1 MDAMDCPVEA
11 NLIRKSLRTMDGIDD
26 LMFDFVDRILTVKH
40 RADASGIEAR
50 LSAIGMEPR
59 LVAGG
64 QETAFRKQASTL
76 WLVGTSVG
84 LGAIAELME
93 WMHEANLGF
102 TGITPLHIAV
112 TSGCAVVLTFPPT
125 AKKAW
130 LALRGR
136 TITISLLVTIAVF
149 GAIVIGQ
156 YPEAA
161 MAVSL
166 FALSE
171 AIEAASLRRAG
182 NAIKS
187 LLSAA
192 PQTCE
197 VIQSDTS
204 VMTVATNLVATGD
217 RIRIRPGAVIPL
229 DGTIIAGISEVDAS
243 ALTGEPIPVTVTT
256 GDTVSAGTSNTTGTF
271 VMEVT
276 AAVGNTTMD
285 RLIRSV
291 RDASGDRATTERLVD
306 RFAAIY
312 TPAVVLIAILLGCM
326 VPWVTGQP
334 FVPWISKA
342 LVLLVIACPCAL
354 VISTPVTVVSA
365 LTAAARAGALVRS
378 GRILETIAG
387 ATMVAFDKTGTLTT
401 GKPSVTDIVPLVDGL
416 SMDDALHLAASVNY
430 PSEHPIGAAIVQHCA
445 TRHQCKPD
453 ELDTFEALV
462 GRGVAASIRG
472 QMHFIGSHR
481 LVHDKD
487 LCGEHVEAVIDRLA
501 VEGKTSVVLM
511 SDRQALAVIAVQ
523 DAIRGEASEALS
535 RCLSLGLKASMLT
548 GDTSSAAGRL
558 AESLGMSDVHA
569 ELLPLEKQDAVRQCQ
584 QRGEVVVMVGDGIN
598 DSAALAQS
606 NIGMAISTAATAVTV
621 EIADV
626 ALLRPDIRLVPELVH
641 LSRLVRRTL
650 WTNIAIALVFKAVF
664 FVLALIGSVQL
675 WMAVLADVGAA
686 LLVTLNGLRLLN
698 QKLGGNPF

>member
-1 MDAMDCPVEA
+1 MDCPVEA
-11 NLIRKSLRTMDGIDD
+11 NLIRKSLRSMDGIED
-26 LMFDFVDRILTVKH
+26 LAFDFVDRVLTVRH
-40 RADASGIEAR
+40 RSDADHIEAK
-50 LSAIGMEPR
+50 LTDIGMEPR
-59 LVAGG
+59 RVSNGAN
-64 QETAFRKQASTL
+64 TASGKQASTA
-76 WLVGTSVG
+76 WIVGASVAF
-84 LGAIAELME
+84 GALAELLE
-93 WMHEANLGF
+93 WMHEANPNLAS
-102 TGITPLHIAV
+102 ITSLHIAV
-112 TSGCAVVLTFPPT
+112 VSGCAVILTFPPT
-125 AKKAW
+125 LKKAW

-136 TITISLLVTIAVF
+136 TITISLLVSIAVI
-149 GAIVIGQ
+149 GAIAIGQ

-187 LLSAA
+187 LLSSA

-204 VMTVATNLVATGD
+204 VMSVATNLVAAGD
-217 RIRIRPGAVIPL
+217 RVRIRPGGIIPL
-229 DGTIIAGISEVDAS
+229 DGVIVAGISEVDAS

-256 GDTVSAGTSNTTGTF
+256 GDSISAGTSNTTGTF
-271 VMEVT
+271 IMEVT
-276 AAVGNTTMD
+276 AAAGNTTMD

-291 RDASGDRATTERLVD
+291 RDAAGDRATTERLVD
-306 RFAAIY
+306 RFASIY
-312 TPAVVLIAILLGCM
+312 TPVVVGIAFILGCL
-326 VPWVTGQP
+326 VPLISGQP
-334 FVPWISKA
+334 FIPWISKA

-378 GRILETIAG
+378 GRILESIAS
-387 ATMVAFDKTGTLTT
+387 ATMIAFDKTGTLTT
-401 GKPSVTDIVPLVDGL
+401 GKPVVTDIVPLVDGL
-416 SMDDALHLAASVNY
+416 STDDALHLAASVNY

-445 TRHQCKPD
+445 SRHQCTPD
-453 ELDTFEALV
+453 ELDTFEALI

-481 LVHDKD
+481 LVHEND
-487 LCGEHVEAVIDRLA
+487 LCGEHVETVLDRLA
-501 VEGKTSVVLM
+501 AEGKTSVVLM

-523 DAIRGEASEALS
+523 DAIRPETHDALS
-535 RCLSLGLKASMLT
+535 RCTDIGVKVSMLT
-548 GDTSSAAGRL
+548 GDTSAAANQL
-558 AESLGMSDVHA
+558 AEVLSLHDVRA
-569 ELLPLEKQDAVRQCQ
+569 ELLPLEKQDAVKDLQAA
-584 QRGEVVVMVGDGIN
+584 GEVVVMVGDGIN

-626 ALLRPDIRLVPELVH
+626 ALLRPDIRLVPELIH
-641 LSRLVRRTL
+641 LSRQVRSTL
-650 WTNIAIALVFKAVF
+650 WANITIALAFKLVF
-664 FVLALIGSVQL
+664 FALALLGNVQL

-698 QKLGGNPF
+698 EKLGNA

>member
-11 NLIRKSLRTMDGIDD
+11 NLIRKSLRSMDGIDD
-26 LMFDFVDRILTVKH
+26 LAFDFVDRVLTVRH
-40 RADASGIEAR
+40 RADASQIQAR
-50 LSAIGMEPR
+50 LTDIGMEPR
-59 LVAGG
+59 QV
-64 QETAFRKQASTL
+64 STGHATGSVKHTSTI
-76 WLVGTSVG
+76 WLVGSSVAF
-84 LGAIAELME
+84 GAIAELLE
-93 WMHEANLGF
+93 WMHEANPGF
-102 TGITPLHIAV
+102 AGITPLHIAIA
-112 TSGCAVVLTFPPT
+112 SGCAVVLTFPPT
-125 AKKAW
+125 LKKAW

-136 TITISLLVTIAVF
+136 TITISLLVSIAVL
-149 GAIVIGQ
+149 GAIAIGQ

-187 LLSAA
+187 LLSSA

-217 RIRIRPGAVIPL
+217 RIRIRPGGMIPL

-256 GDTVSAGTSNTTGTF
+256 GDSVSAGTSNTTGTF
-271 VMEVT
+271 IMEVT
-276 AAVGNTTMD
+276 AAAGNTTMD

-291 RDASGDRATTERLVD
+291 REAAGERASTERLVD

-312 TPAVVLIAILLGCM
+312 TPAVVIMAFVLGCI
-326 VPWVTGQP
+326 VPLVTGQP
-334 FVPWISKA
+334 FIPWISKA

-378 GRILETIAG
+378 GRILESIAA

-401 GKPSVTDIVPLVDGL
+401 GKPTVTDIVPLVDGL
-416 SMDDALHLAASVNY
+416 STDDALHLAASVNY
-430 PSEHPIGAAIVQHCA
+430 PSEHPIGAAIVHHCA
-445 TRHQCKPD
+445 TRHQCTPD
-453 ELDTFEALV
+453 ELDTFEALI

-481 LVHDKD
+481 LVHDND
-487 LCGEHVEAVIDRLA
+487 LCGDHVEAVLDRLA
-501 VEGKTSVVLM
+501 AEGKTSVVLM

-523 DAIRGEASEALS
+523 DAIRSETPAALA
-535 RCLSLGLKASMLT
+535 RCKALGLKAAMLT
-548 GDTSSAAGRL
+548 GDTSAAASRL
-558 AESLGMSDVHA
+558 ATSLQMHDVRA
-569 ELLPLEKQDAVRQCQ
+569 ELLPLEKQDAVKQSQ
-584 QRGEVVVMVGDGIN
+584 QSGEVLVMVGDGIN

-606 NIGMAISTAATAVTV
+606 NIGMAMSTAATAVTV

-626 ALLRPDIRLVPELVH
+626 ALLRPDIRLVPELIH
-641 LSRLVRRTL
+641 LSRLVRSTL
-650 WTNIAIALVFKAVF
+650 WANIGIALAFKAVF
-664 FVLALIGSVQL
+664 FVLALMGNVQL

-698 QKLGGNPF
+698 QKLCGTTL

>member
-1 MDAMDCPVEA
+1 MDCPVEA
-11 NLIRKSLRTMDGIDD
+11 NLIRKSLRSMDGIDD
-26 LMFDFVDRILTVKH
+26 LAFDFVDRVLTVRH
-40 RADASGIEAR
+40 RADAAQIQAR
-50 LSAIGMEPR
+50 LTDIGMEPR
-59 LVAGG
+59 QVATGHTTG
-64 QETAFRKQASTL
+64 SVKHTSTI
-76 WLVGTSVG
+76 WLVGSSVAF
-84 LGAIAELME
+84 GAIAELLE
-93 WMHEANLGF
+93 WMHEANPGF
-102 TGITPLHIAV
+102 AGITPLHIAIA
-112 TSGCAVVLTFPPT
+112 SGCAVVLTFPPT
-125 AKKAW
+125 LKKAW

-136 TITISLLVTIAVF
+136 TITISLLVSIAVL
-149 GAIVIGQ
+149 GAIAIGQ

-187 LLSAA
+187 LLSSA

-217 RIRIRPGAVIPL
+217 RIRIRPGGMIPL

-256 GDTVSAGTSNTTGTF
+256 GDSVSAGTSNTTGTF
-271 VMEVT
+271 IMEVT
-276 AAVGNTTMD
+276 AAAGNTTMD

-291 RDASGDRATTERLVD
+291 REAAGDRASTERLVD

-312 TPAVVLIAILLGCM
+312 TPAVVIMAFILGCI
-326 VPWVTGQP
+326 VPLATGQP

-378 GRILETIAG
+378 GRILESIAA

-401 GKPSVTDIVPLVDGL
+401 GKPIVTDIVPLVDGL
-416 SMDDALHLAASVNY
+416 STDDALHLAASVNY

-445 TRHQCKPD
+445 SRHQCTPD
-453 ELDTFEALV
+453 ELDTFEALI

-487 LCGEHVEAVIDRLA
+487 LCGDHVEAVLDHLA
-501 VEGKTSVVLM
+501 SEGKTSVVLM

-523 DAIRGEASEALS
+523 DAVRPEIHKALA
-535 RCLSLGLKASMLT
+535 RCSTLGLKAAMLT
-548 GDTSSAAGRL
+548 GDTFAAASSL
-558 AESLGMSDVHA
+558 AKSLGMGDVRA
-569 ELLPLEKQDAVRQCQ
+569 ELLPLEKQDAVKLSQ
-584 QRGEVVVMVGDGIN
+584 QSGEVVVMVGDGIN

-606 NIGMAISTAATAVTV
+606 NIGMAMSTAATAVTV

-626 ALLRPDIRLVPELVH
+626 ALLRPDIRLVPELIH
-641 LSRLVRRTL
+641 LSRLVRNTL
-650 WTNIAIALVFKAVF
+650 WVNIAIALAFKAVF
-664 FVLALIGSVQL
+664 FVLALMGNVQL

-698 QKLGGNPF
+698 QKLGGCTP

>member
-1 MDAMDCPVEA
+1 MDCPVEA
-11 NLIRKSLRTMDGIDD
+11 NLIRKSLRSLDGIDD
-26 LMFDFVDRILTVKH
+26 LGFDFVDRVLTVRH
-40 RADASGIEAR
+40 RSDATLIEAR
-50 LSAIGMEPR
+50 LTEIGMEPR
-59 LVAGG
+59 QVSSGDSTQSG
-64 QETAFRKQASTL
+64 KHSSTL
-76 WLVGTSVG
+76 WLVGSSVAF
-84 LGAIAELME
+84 GAAAELLE
-93 WMHEANLGF
+93 WIHEASPGLSS
-102 TGITPLHIAV
+102 ITPLHIAIA
-112 TSGCAVVLTFPPT
+112 SGCAVVLTFPPT
-125 AKKAW
+125 LKKAW

-136 TITISLLVTIAVF
+136 TITISLLVSIAVV
-149 GAIVIGQ
+149 GAIAIGQ

-187 LLSAA
+187 LLSST

-197 VIQSDTS
+197 VIQSDTT
-204 VMTVATNLVATGD
+204 VITVATNLVATGD
-217 RIRIRPGAVIPL
+217 RIRIRPGGMIPL
-229 DGTIIAGISEVDAS
+229 DGTIVAGISEVDAS
-243 ALTGEPIPVTVTT
+243 ALTGEPIPITVTS
-256 GDTVSAGTSNTTGTF
+256 GDSVAAGTSNTTGTF
-271 VMEVT
+271 IMEVT
-276 AAVGNTTMD
+276 AAAGNTTMD

-291 RDASGDRATTERLVD
+291 RDAAGDRATTERLVD

-312 TPAVVLIAILLGCM
+312 TPVVVAIAIILGFV
-326 VPWVTGQP
+326 VPIVTGQP
-334 FVPWISKA
+334 FIPWISKA

-378 GRILETIAG
+378 GRILESIASV
-387 ATMVAFDKTGTLTT
+387 TMVAFDKTGTLTT
-401 GKPSVTDIVPLVDGL
+401 GKPVVTDIVPLVDGL
-416 SMDDALHLAASVNY
+416 STDDALHLAASVNY

-445 TRHQCKPD
+445 SRHQCTPD
-453 ELDTFEALV
+453 ELDTFEALI

-487 LCGEHVEAVIDRLA
+487 LCGVHVEAVLDRLA
-501 VEGKTSVVLM
+501 IEGKTSVVLM

-523 DAIRGEASEALS
+523 DAIRPETQIALE
-535 RCLSLGLKASMLT
+535 RCGVLGLKTAMLT
-548 GDTSSAAGRL
+548 GDTLAAATRL
-558 AESLGMSDVHA
+558 GNSLSMSDVRA
-569 ELLPLEKQDAVRQCQ
+569 ELLPLEKQEAIKHSQ
-584 QRGEVVVMVGDGIN
+584 QLGEVVVMVGDGIN

-606 NIGMAISTAATAVTV
+606 NIGMAMSTASTAVTV

-626 ALLRPDIRLVPELVH
+626 ALLRPDIRLVPELIH
-641 LSRLVRRTL
+641 LSRQVRSTL
-650 WTNIAIALVFKAVF
+650 WANITIALAFKVVF
-664 FVLALIGSVQL
+664 FVLALLGDVQL

-698 QKLGGNPF
+698 AKLASA

>member
-11 NLIRKSLRTMDGIDD
+11 NLIRKSLRSMDGIED
-26 LMFDFVDRILTVKH
+26 LSFDFVDRVLTVRHK
-40 RADASGIEAR
+40 ADAAQIQAR
-50 LSAIGMEPR
+50 LAEIGMEPR
-59 LVAGG
+59 QVSTGDATGLV
-64 QETAFRKQASTL
+64 KQSSTL
-76 WLVGTSVG
+76 WLVGTSVAF
-84 LGAIAELME
+84 GAIAELLE
-93 WMHEANLGF
+93 WMHEANPGF
-102 TGITPLHIAV
+102 AGITPLHIAII
-112 TSGCAVVLTFPPT
+112 SGCAVVLTFPPT
-125 AKKAW
+125 LKKAW

-136 TITISLLVTIAVF
+136 TITISLLVSIAVL
-149 GAIVIGQ
+149 GAIAIGQ

-187 LLSAA
+187 LLSSA
-192 PQTCE
+192 PLTCE

-204 VMTVATNLVATGD
+204 VMTVATNLVAIGD
-217 RIRIRPGAVIPL
+217 RIRIRPGGMIPL
-229 DGTIIAGISEVDAS
+229 DGTIIAGVSEVDAS

-256 GDTVSAGTSNTTGTF
+256 GDSVSAGTSNTTGTF
-271 VMEVT
+271 IMEVT
-276 AAVGNTTMD
+276 AAAGNTTMD

-291 RDASGDRATTERLVD
+291 REAAGDRATTERLVD

-312 TPAVVLIAILLGCM
+312 TPAVVTMAFILGCI
-326 VPWVTGQP
+326 VPLVTQQP
-334 FVPWISKA
+334 IVPWISKA

-378 GRILETIAG
+378 GRILESIAS

-416 SMDDALHLAASVNY
+416 STDDALHLAASVNH

-445 TRHQCKPD
+445 TRHQCTPD
-453 ELDTFEALV
+453 ELDTFEALI

-487 LCGEHVEAVIDRLA
+487 LCGDHVEVVLDRLA
-501 VEGKTSVVLM
+501 TEGKTSVVLM

-523 DAIRGEASEALS
+523 DTVRPETHRALA
-535 RCLSLGLKASMLT
+535 RCKALGLKAAMLT
-548 GDTSSAAGRL
+548 GDTFAAASCL
-558 AESLGMSDVHA
+558 ATSLSINDVRA
-569 ELLPLEKQDAVRQCQ
+569 ELLPLEKQDAVKQSQ
-584 QRGEVVVMVGDGIN
+584 HSGEVVVMVGDGIN

-606 NIGMAISTAATAVTV
+606 NIGMAMSTAATAVTV

-626 ALLRPDIRLVPELVH
+626 ALLRPDIRLVPELIH
-641 LSRLVRRTL
+641 LSRLVRSTL
-650 WTNIAIALVFKAVF
+650 WSNIAIALAFKAVF
-664 FVLALIGSVQL
+664 FVLALLGNVQL

-698 QKLGGNPF
+698 QKLGGSAP

>member
-11 NLIRKSLRTMDGIDD
+11 NLIRKSLRSMDGIDD
-26 LMFDFVDRILTVKH
+26 LSFDFVDRVLTVRH
-40 RADASGIEAR
+40 RAAASQIEAK
-50 LSAIGMEPR
+50 LAEIGMEPR
-59 LVAGG
+59 LVT
-64 QETAFRKQASTL
+64 TADVSGSRSHASTA
-76 WLVGTSVG
+76 WLVGVSVG
-84 LGAIAELME
+84 LGAVAELLE
-93 WMHEANLGF
+93 WMHEANPGF
-102 TGITPLHIAV
+102 AGITPLHIAIA
-112 TSGCAVVLTFPPT
+112 SGCAVVLTFPPT
-125 AKKAW
+125 LKKAW

-136 TITISLLVTIAVF
+136 TITISLLVSIAVV
-149 GAIVIGQ
+149 GAIAIGQ

-187 LLSAA
+187 LLSST

-204 VMTVATNLVATGD
+204 VITVATNLVATGD
-217 RIRIRPGAVIPL
+217 RIRIRPGAIIPL

-271 VMEVT
+271 ILEVT
-276 AAVGNTTMD
+276 AAAGNTTMD

-291 RDASGDRATTERLVD
+291 REAAGDRATTERLVD

-312 TPAVVLIAILLGCM
+312 TPAVVAMAFILGCI
-326 VPWVTGQP
+326 VPLVTGQP
-334 FVPWISKA
+334 FIPWISKA

-378 GRILETIAG
+378 GRILESIAA

-416 SMDDALHLAASVNY
+416 SIDDALHLAASVNY

-445 TRHQCKPD
+445 TRHQCTPD
-453 ELDTFEALV
+453 ELDTFEALI

-481 LVHDKD
+481 LVHDND
-487 LCGEHVEAVIDRLA
+487 LCGDHVEAVLDRLA
-501 VEGKTSVVLM
+501 ADGKTSVVLM

-523 DAIRGEASEALS
+523 DAIRPETQAALE
-535 RCLSLGLKASMLT
+535 RCGALGLKTTMLT
-548 GDTSSAAGRL
+548 GDTAAAATSL
-558 AESLGMSDVHA
+558 ATSLHMQDVRA
-569 ELLPLEKQDAVRQCQ
+569 ELLPLEKQDAVKQLQ
-584 QRGEVVVMVGDGIN
+584 QGGEVVVMVGDGIN

-606 NIGMAISTAATAVTV
+606 NIGMAMSTAATAVTV

-626 ALLRPDIRLVPELVH
+626 ALLRADIRLVPELIH
-641 LSRLVRRTL
+641 LSRMVRSTL
-650 WTNIAIALVFKAVF
+650 WTNITIALAFKAVF
-664 FVLALIGSVQL
+664 FALALLGNVQL

-698 QKLGGNPF
+698 ARLGTTKS

>member
-26 LMFDFVDRILTVKH
+26 LAFDFVDRVLTVRH
-40 RADASGIEAR
+40 RTDAAQIEAR
-50 LSAIGMEPR
+50 LTDIGMEPR
-59 LVAGG
+59 QVSVAD
-64 QETAFRKQASTL
+64 TAVSGKTTSTF
-76 WLVGTSVG
+76 WLVGTSVVF
-84 LGAIAELME
+84 GAIAETLE
-93 WMHEANLGF
+93 WIHEANPGF
-102 TGITPLHIAV
+102 AGITPLHIAIA
-112 TSGCAVVLTFPPT
+112 SGCAVVLTFPPT
-125 AKKAW
+125 LKKAW

-136 TITISLLVTIAVF
+136 TITISLLVSIAVL
-149 GAIVIGQ
+149 GAIAIGQ

-171 AIEAASLRRAG
+171 AIEVASLRRAG

-187 LLSAA
+187 LLSSA

-204 VMTVATNLVATGD
+204 VVTVATNLVATGE
-217 RIRIRPGAVIPL
+217 RIRIRPGGIIPL
-229 DGTIIAGISEVDAS
+229 DGTIIAGVSEVDAS
-243 ALTGEPIPVTVTT
+243 ALTGEPIPVPVST
-256 GDTVSAGTSNTTGTF
+256 GDSVSAGTSNTTGTF
-271 VMEVT
+271 IMEVT
-276 AAVGNTTMD
+276 AATGNTTMD

-291 RDASGDRATTERLVD
+291 REAAGDRATTERLVD

-312 TPAVVLIAILLGCM
+312 TPAVVMMAFVLGCL
-326 VPWVTGQP
+326 VPLVTGQP
-334 FVPWISKA
+334 FIPWISKA

-365 LTAAARAGALVRS
+365 LTAAARAGVLVRS
-378 GRILETIAG
+378 GRILESIAA

-401 GKPSVTDIVPLVDGL
+401 GKPTVTDIVPLVDGL
-416 SMDDALHLAASVNY
+416 STDDALHLAASVNY
-430 PSEHPIGAAIVQHCA
+430 PSEHPIGAAIVHHCA
-445 TRHQCKPD
+445 TRHQCTPD
-453 ELDTFEALV
+453 ELDTFEALI
-462 GRGVAASIRG
+462 GRGVAASVRG

-487 LCGEHVEAVIDRLA
+487 LCGEHVEVVLDWLA
-501 VEGKTSVVLM
+501 EEGKTSVVLM

-523 DAIRGEASEALS
+523 DAVRPETQATLVHCNG
-535 RCLSLGLKASMLT
+535 LGIKTAMLT
-548 GDTSSAAGRL
+548 GDTLAAAKSL
-558 AESLGMSDVHA
+558 AVSLGIEDVRA
-569 ELLPLEKQDAVRQCQ
+569 ELLPLEKQDAVKQSQ
-584 QRGEVVVMVGDGIN
+584 QRGDVVVMVGDGIN

-606 NIGMAISTAATAVTV
+606 NIGMALSTAATAVTV

-626 ALLRPDIRLVPELVH
+626 ALIRPDIRLVPALIQ
-641 LSRLVRRTL
+641 LSRTVRSTL
-650 WTNIAIALVFKAVF
+650 WANIAIALAFKVVF
-664 FVLALIGSVQL
+664 FVLALLGNVHL

-698 QKLGGNPF
+698 QKLGMKSP